1 MRRVPNEDSPDP
13 SASALRTP
21 VNPAQ
26 WWLIS
31 FALWTVLAL
40 LAVTP
45 GHFGAIERGII
56 DPDQPWGWWRTLAG
70 WLPRYE
76 VWALLSPPIFW
87 LATRFP
93 IQRERALERFML
105 HALASATV
113 AIAGAALHS
122 AVICMIWPHP
132 SYLAH
137 VQKMLLA
144 NFSDGVVTYWIVLLA
159 AHAYA
164 FRRLARDRAIF
175 AAQLDARLKSA
186 ELATIRLQL
195 NPHFL
200 FNALNTLAV
209 LMREDE
215 AAADQLLERL
225 CLFLRAVL
233 AGSTREETSL
243 ADELELLDH
252 YLAVEAARYGDRLV
266 VRREIAPET
275 LGARVPRLV
284 LQPLVEN
291 AIKHAVAPRTSGGT
305 ILLSAVRR
313 GDMLELTVADD
324 GPGWRHSPPQSA
336 IGQGVGLANT
346 RLRLLKLHGH
356 HQHLELMNAPGS
368 GGALVRLTLPHV
380 HAHDPATG

>member
-1 MRRVPNEDSPDP
+1 VPPSDSTFPP
-13 SASALRTP
+13 ETAVWRAPVALAR
-21 VNPAQ
+21 
-26 WWLIS
+26 WWLVS
-31 FALWTVLAL
+31 FAIWTALAL

-45 GHFGAIERGII
+45 GHFSAIERGLI
-56 DPDQPWGWWRTLAG
+56 DPNQAWGWWRTLGG

-87 LATRFP
+87 LAIRFP
-93 IQRERALERFML
+93 IQRDRAIERCLM
-105 HALASATV
+105 HVLASASV

-122 AVICMIWPHP
+122 AVICIIWPHP
-132 SYLAH
+132 SYWAH

-144 NFSDGVVTYWIVLLA
+144 NFSDGVATYWIVLLA
-159 AHAYA
+159 AHAFA
-164 FRRLARDRAIF
+164 FRRLARDRAIL
-175 AAQLDARLKSA
+175 AARLDARLKAA

-225 CLFLRAVL
+225 SLFLRAVL

-243 ADELELLDH
+243 AEELELLDH
-252 YLAVEAARYGDRLV
+252 YLAVEAARYGERLV
-266 VRREIAPET
+266 VRRVIAPET
-275 LGARVPRLV
+275 LDARVPRLV

-291 AIKHAVAPRTSGGT
+291 AIKHAVAPRAAGGT
-305 ILLSAVRR
+305 ITLTAARR
-313 GDMLELTVADD
+313 GDMLELSVSDD

-336 IGQGVGLANT
+336 IGRGIGLANT
-346 RLRLLKLHGH
+346 QLRLESLHGER
-356 HQHLELMNAPGS
+356 QKLELTSAS
-368 GGALVRLTLPHV
+368 ETGGAEVRLTLPHV
-380 HAHDPATG
+380 HTHDPAAAV